1 MQSRN
6 QSYTILIGAVALL
19 LLGVLGAYWPR
30 WVEASPAS
38 STLAPSATIADAITY
53 QGYLTDANDVPLT
66 GTFTMQFE
74 IYNAATDG
82 DLLWDGGSS
91 EISVQDGLFETKL
104 EITTDIF
111 NGEELWVAQ
120 TIDGELL
127 TPRQE
132 ILPAPMAHTLRPGA
146 IVKGT
151 ANALPN
157 NYLLDV
163 QMNNDAFGFNRGA
176 ISGQSTTGNAI
187 YGLAANGRAIYG
199 QTEDGYAV
207 YGFDGGSNAN
217 RGYAG
222 YFYSTNGIGVYG
234 YSNGD
239 RTHPNILAPGVYGQ
253 SNQGVGVYGRGD
265 TSNSYSFYNEGG
277 YFEGGKGIYARGTDS
292 ATQLG
297 YGARIFSTNY
307 RGMYVRGATG
317 SFDAYF
323 GGTGGISAQSYVD
336 RVANSQSLVVNSGD
350 TAIEPGDL
358 VAMVGVAESPENG
371 QPMLA
376 VANVNDGNSS
386 AVIGVA
392 KEAVSHE
399 IVALEDGS
407 EYVDFAPT
415 VGAVA
420 PNSYLVII
428 TDGLAPAVNL
438 AGLSSAGAGNPEGIN
453 ADVSSADMTTLSAT
467 WKIGS
472 KIAVSAGGRLESSS
486 SETGSVV
493 DSIVIGKV
501 AGPVDLNSGTI
512 PLFIDID

>member
-1 MQSRN
+1 M
-6 QSYTILIGAVALL
+6 
-19 LLGVLGAYWPR
+19 
-30 WVEASPAS
+30 
-38 STLAPSATIADAITY
+38 
-53 QGYLTDANDVPLT
+53 PLT
-66 GTFTMQFE
+66 GTFTMRFE
-74 IYNAATDG
+74 IYNAESGG
-82 DLLWDGGSS
+82 DLLWDSGDSQ
-91 EISVQDGLFETKL
+91 IAVKDGLFEARL
-104 EITTDIF
+104 GITTDIF

-120 TIDGELL
+120 TINGELL

-151 ANALPN
+151 ANAIPN

-187 YGLAANGRAIYG
+187 YGLADNGRAIYG

-234 YSNGD
+234 YSGAN

-277 YFEGGKGIYARGTDS
+277 YFEGGKGLYARGTDS
-292 ATQLG
+292 AGEQG
-297 YGARIFSTNY
+297 YGARIFSSQLS
-307 RGMYVRGATG
+307 RHVCTG
-317 SFDAYF
+317 QRFKLRCLLWRVPA
-323 GGTGGISAQSYVD
+323 GSAQSPMSIVWPI
-336 RVANSQSLVVNSGD
+336 ANLWSSILGD

-358 VAMVGVAESPENG
+358 VAMVGVAASPENG

-376 VANVNDGNSS
+376 VAKVDDGNRN

-392 KEAVSHE
+392 KEAVSDESRRLGRRQRVHR
-399 IVALEDGS
+399 LC
-407 EYVDFAPT
+407 
-415 VGAVA
+415 
-420 PNSYLVII
+420 
-428 TDGLAPAVNL
+428 
-438 AGLSSAGAGNPEGIN
+438 AGRRRYRSQWLPRHHHRRIGAG
-453 ADVSSADMTTLSAT
+453 SQS
-467 WKIGS
+467 
-472 KIAVSAGGRLESSS
+472 GR
-486 SETGSVV
+486 TGQRHAERGRHGDAQRQLGHRQQDRDFGRRGDGALKQRIRSRWQWRR
-493 DSIVIGKV
+493 
-501 AGPVDLNSGTI
+501 
-512 PLFIDID
+512 

>member
-1 MQSRN
+1 MKLNSRP
-6 QSYTILIGAVALL
+6 YAILIGAVALL

-30 WVEASPAS
+30 WAEASPAR
-38 STLAPSATIADAITY
+38 STLAPNATIGDAITY
-53 QGYLTDANDVPLT
+53 QGYLTDEKDMPLT
-66 GTFTMQFE
+66 GTYTMQFE

-82 DLLWDGGSS
+82 DLLWDSGDSQ
-91 EISVQDGLFETKL
+91 IPVKDGLFETRL
-104 EITTDIF
+104 GIETDIF
-111 NGEELWVAQ
+111 NGEELWIAQ

-151 ANALPN
+151 ANAIPN

-163 QMNNDAFGFNRGA
+163 QMNNDAFAFNRGA

-187 YGLAANGRAIYG
+187 YGLADNGRAIYG
-199 QTEDGYAV
+199 QTEDGYAI

-239 RTHPNILAPGVYGQ
+239 RSVENILAPGVYGQ

-265 TSNSYSFYNEGG
+265 TSDSFSFYNEGG
-277 YFEGGKGIYARGTDS
+277 YFEGGKGLYARGTDP
-292 ATQLG
+292 AAQQG
-297 YGARIFSTNY
+297 YGARIFSSNY
-307 RGMYVRGATG
+307 RGMYVQG
-317 SFDAYF
+317 SGSSYDAYF
-323 GGTGGISAQSYVD
+323 GGAGGISAKSYVD

-358 VAMVGVAESPENG
+358 VAMVGVAASPENG

-376 VANVNDGNSS
+376 VAKVNDGNGS

-399 IVALEDGS
+399 IVALEDGN
-407 EYVDFAPT
+407 EYVDFAPAA
-415 VGAVA
+415 GGVA

-438 AGLSSAGAGNPEGIN
+438 AGLTS

-472 KIAVSAGGRLESSS
+472 KIEIFQGGGIGLASGGED
-486 SETGSVV
+486 T
-493 DSIVIGKV
+493 IVLGKV
-501 AGPVDLNSGTI
+501 AGPVDPENGSI
-512 PLFIDID
+512 PVFIDID